1 MLEFVQ
7 AQNKE
12 LSHQLEEVLKT
23 FREGGKSLPT
33 LTAEEISGARL
44 QIARAFE
51 AGNRY
56 VTVETLQGAKRYRI
70 KQLAV
75 PPRLSSVAD
84 AVDIKKAKPNADQD
98 AYVPYLQ
105 FKTTVN
111 RAVILGDP
119 GGGKSTLTQMLC
131 FDNSNSIMLRRAPR

>member
-56 VTVETLQGAKRYRI
+56 VTVETLQGAERYRI
-70 KQLAV
+70 KQFAV
-75 PPRLSSVAD
+75 PPSCGPSRTVN
-84 AVDIKKAKPNADQD
+84 IKKAKPNAR
-98 AYVPYLQ
+98 P
-105 FKTTVN
+105 KT
-111 RAVILGDP
+111 P
-119 GGGKSTLTQMLC
+119 MSLT
-131 FDNSNSIMLRRAPR
+131 DNSD